1 MGKKYCKTP
10 TVYQMEATECGAA
23 ALSMILRFY
32 GKYVPLEQM
41 RIECGV
47 SRDGSS
53 AKNILLA
60 AGKFGLETHGYR
72 KSLAKL
78 LELEP
83 PCIIHWNFNHFV
95 VWEGKKG
102 KYYYINDPAV
112 GRRKLT
118 FEEVDECYTGIVL
131 TLQKTS
137 DFTVSKKDETLW
149 QYLIKSVARQRADL
163 ASPVITGLMLLF
175 PGIVIPVFSRVFI
188 DGILVERNRE
198 WLPGLIWAM
207 AFTLAF
213 QAILHYYRG
222 ILLGRLQNKMSMMS
236 AHRFLSH
243 FFKLPITFFTQR
255 TPGDL
260 TQRVENNNELSIF
273 LTSDLAQIILDIMVA
288 LVYLVI
294 LFIYSPI
301 LTLTGVV
308 ILSVNLTMMR
318 VGAAKIG
325 DMTLKAQQ
333 DMGRMMGALYAGIS
347 SSATLKA
354 TGTENEFASR
364 MQGYSARTIEMDQAM
379 GRKQEILDVIPEV
392 AEQVTSIVILI
403 IGGIMVIRGEL
414 TDGMLVAF
422 NSLLLCFMKPIDSLA
437 GFVEKIQVARAD
449 LRRVED
455 IMRYREDTRFDRQG
469 TLEID
474 KKLQGNIKLT
484 DVSFGY
490 GYHKPPI
497 IEKFGFEIKSG
508 ASIAIVGA
516 SGSGKS
522 TVAKLC
528 SGLYSPW
535 SGEILF
541 DGISF
546 DKLPEEV
553 IAASISTVS
562 QDIKLFS
569 GTVRDNLTMWNGAI
583 LWTDVIKA
591 AKDACI
597 HDFITSRPGAYDC
610 MISENGANF
619 SGGQKQ
625 RIEIARALATNPTI
639 LILDEATSAL
649 DPLVEKEIMDN
660 IKRRGCTCIVVAHR
674 LSAIRDCDEIIVMEK
689 GKILQRGRHEELILQ
704 DGLYKSLVEN
714 QN

>member
-1 MGKKYCKTP
+1 
-10 TVYQMEATECGAA
+10 MEATECGAA
-23 ALSMILRFY
+23 VLSMILRFY

-72 KSLAKL
+72 KSLEKL

-112 GRRKLT
+112 GRRKLNLD
-118 FEEVDECYTGIVL
+118 EVDECYTGIVL
-131 TLQKTS
+131 TLKKTS

-163 ASPVITGLMLLF
+163 ASPIITGLMLLF

-207 AFTLAF
+207 AFTLVF
-213 QAILHYYRG
+213 QTILHFYRG
-222 ILLGRLQNKMSMMS
+222 ILLQRLQNKMSMMS
-236 AHRFLSH
+236 AHRFLTH
-243 FFKLPITFFTQR
+243 FFKLPISFFTQR
-255 TPGDL
+255 VPGDL
-260 TQRVENNNELSIF
+260 AQRVENNNELSIF
-273 LTSDLAQIILDIMVA
+273 LTSDLAQTILDIMVA

-294 LFIYSPI
+294 LFIYSPL
-301 LTLTGVV
+301 LTMTGVV
-308 ILSVNLTMMR
+308 ILSVNLIMMR
-318 VGAAKIG
+318 VGAAQIG

-414 TDGMLVAF
+414 TEGMLVAF

-528 SGLYSPW
+528 SGLYGPW

-541 DGISF
+541 DDISF
-546 DKLPEEV
+546 DRLPEEV

-674 LSAIRDCDEIIVMEK
+674 LSAIRDCDEILVIEK
-689 GKILQRGRHEELILQ
+689 GKILQRGRHEELLLQ